1 MSITTS
7 QQITKYYDL
16 FRSFDVTF
24 SKEVI
29 RATGLLPQHVH
40 LKCMGEQWPCVLYTT
55 SLQGAKIIAS
65 VKPALFDKIRKA
77 NNLISLRFSFRDPGK
92 NDPVTFFVA
101 AKVTG
106 FAPYNRGAG
115 DLQAMTLQ
123 YTQRPPDPLIEILG
137 RLLEANVN
145 SSRRREDRILITRDS
160 VRRLGLLTKDTVLTV
175 QGVPRKCILR
185 DISFTGVKVII
196 VGIAKFLVSKP
207 CTVRIEIDDPRSTFD
222 IRGSIVRSE
231 PVEGRKD
238 LAAVAIEFDPA
249 AVPMTF
255 KMHLNDYLSQ
265 YKKLADAQDA
275 HQAEAVKAAAKAA
288 ESSTT
293 SRTSAARPAAA
304 PAPTSTVSAHASA
317 ESARSAG
324 ATPAREA
331 ARPSPARPSAGA
343 RPSREAS
350 ADDAAELEEL
360 PSVDDEGP
368 APQPPR
374 RAAPPAREK
383 EHG

>member
-55 SLQGAKIIAS
+55 SLQGAKIISS

-101 AKVTG
+101 AKVMG

-160 VRRLGLLTKDTVLTV
+160 VRRLGLLTKDTVLTI

-207 CTVRIEIDDPRSTFD
+207 CTVRIEIEDPRSTFD

-238 LAAVAIEFDPA
+238 LAAVAIEFEPA

-265 YKKLADAQDA
+265 YKKLADAQNA
-275 HQAEAVKAAAKAA
+275 HQAEAKAAAA
-288 ESSTT
+288 TT
-293 SRTSAARPAAA
+293 ASKSPAARPAAA
-304 PAPTSTVSAHASA
+304 PAPASTG
-317 ESARSAG
+317 SARSANV
-324 ATPAREA
+324 TLPANA
-331 ARPSPARPSAGA
+331 AKPSPARPPAGA
-343 RPSREAS
+343 RPSSPAGG
-350 ADDAAELEEL
+350 DDVAELEEL
-360 PSVDDEGP
+360 PSVDEDQP
-368 APQPPR
+368 AAQPPR
-374 RAAPPAREK
+374 RAAPTAR
-383 EHG
+383 